1 MPWLV
6 VAGQTLK
13 VCWYGTPSTA
23 ADLANLADAS
33 LTRAHE
39 ELTRVP
45 VSGPVGGNILLL
57 IANPG
62 MERTEV
68 SCARC
73 AAHLG
78 HVFKDGPKPTGKRYC
93 VNSEAL
99 QFERDDSID
108 MPDGQL
114 EFFRGSC
121 GGGSCSARAALR
133 PVPPRPSGAGSAI
146 SRVVDKYN
154 RLEGG
159 ASVPAANGTKALPEK
174 SISGQIQGGQV
185 LNGRA

>member
-1 MPWLV
+1 M
-6 VAGQTLK
+6 
-13 VCWYGTPSTA
+13 
-23 ADLANLADAS
+23 
-33 LTRAHE
+33 
-39 ELTRVP
+39 
-45 VSGPVGGNILLL
+45 SGPVGGNILLL

-78 HVFKDGPKPTGKRYC
+78 HVFKDGPKPTGRRYC

-99 QFERDDSID
+99 QFEGDASID
-108 MPDGQL
+108 TPDGPLQV
-114 EFFRGSC
+114 FGGSC
-121 GGGSCSARAALR
+121 GAAGNCSARAAPR
-133 PVPPRPSGAGSAI
+133 PPPRRTGV
-146 SRVVDKYN
+146 SRVVEKYS

-159 ASVPAANGTKALPEK
+159 VSEPATAGTRGPPEK
-174 SISGQIQGGQV
+174 PIPGQIQGGQV